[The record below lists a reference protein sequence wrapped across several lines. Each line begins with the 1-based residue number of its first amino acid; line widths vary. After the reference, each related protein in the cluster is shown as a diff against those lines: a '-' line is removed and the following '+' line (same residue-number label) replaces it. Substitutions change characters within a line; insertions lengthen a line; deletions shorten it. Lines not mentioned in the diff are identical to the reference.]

1 MERGGERLKRVRERL
16 RLTYREVVEA
26 SREIAER
33 HANREFSVALSRL
46 ADIENKGTVPSI
58 FRLYTLCAI
67 YRLNLEDVLGWY
79 GVPAAGLA
87 GEALQIKLSATHL
100 SALEVGSRV
109 LIPEPADAEVDWSRT
124 TFLSQVIR
132 RFGKMPLSFLN
143 GIEAREFRYGL
154 IGWEDWSMYPILH
167 PGSVVAIDDR
177 HRKIV
182 NAGWSDE
189 QDRPI
194 YFLESRDGYLCG
206 WCSLAGRRLI
216 VQPNPASQQAAL
228 VFEYPRE
235 VDVIGQVVG
244 VAMLLQ
250 QRKRPPERQPVPLP
264 AVKNRLE

>member
-16 RLTYREVVEA
+16 GLTYREVVEA
-26 SREIAER
+26 SREIADR
-33 HANREFSVALSRL
+33 HANREFAMALSRL
-46 ADIENKGTVPSI
+46 ADIENKGTIPSL

-87 GEALQIKLSATHL
+87 GEALQVRLNRTHL
-100 SALEVGSRV
+100 SALAVGPRV
-109 LIPEPADAEVDWSRT
+109 LVPSPTDAVVDWSRT
-124 TFLSQVIR
+124 TFLSQAVR

-154 IGWEDWSMYPILH
+154 IGWEDWSMYPMLH

-177 HRKIV
+177 QRKIQS
-182 NAGWSDE
+182 AGWNDE
-189 QDRPI
+189 QERPI
-194 YFLESRDGYLCG
+194 YFLESREGYLCG
-206 WCSLAGRRLI
+206 WCTLAGRRLI
-216 VQPNPASQQAAL
+216 VQPHPASQQAAT

-235 VDVIGQVVG
+235 VDVIGRVVG

-250 QRKRPPERQPVPLP
+250 PRKRRPARPP
-264 AVKNRLE
+264 ATS

>member
-26 SREIAER
+26 SHEIAQR
-33 HANREFSVALSRL
+33 QDNREFSIALSRL

-79 GVPAAGLA
+79 GVPAAELA
-87 GEALQIKLSATHL
+87 GEALHIKLRRTHL
-100 SALEVGSRV
+100 AALGVGSH
-109 LIPEPADAEVDWSRT
+109 LLAPEPVDAAVDWNRT
-124 TFLSQVIR
+124 TFLSQFVR

-143 GIEAREFRYGL
+143 GLDVREFRYGL
-154 IGWEDWSMYPILH
+154 IGWDDWSMYPILH

-177 HRKIV
+177 HGKIQS
-182 NAGWSDE
+182 AGWSDE
-189 QDRPI
+189 QERPI
-194 YFLESRDGYLCG
+194 YFLESREGYLCG
-206 WCSLAGRRLI
+206 WCTLAGHRLI
-216 VQPNPASQQAAL
+216 VQPHPASQQPAL

-235 VDVIGQVVG
+235 VDVIGRVIG

-250 QRKRPPERQPVPLP
+250 PRKRRASRQPAAPSQPSGL
-264 AVKNRLE
+264 